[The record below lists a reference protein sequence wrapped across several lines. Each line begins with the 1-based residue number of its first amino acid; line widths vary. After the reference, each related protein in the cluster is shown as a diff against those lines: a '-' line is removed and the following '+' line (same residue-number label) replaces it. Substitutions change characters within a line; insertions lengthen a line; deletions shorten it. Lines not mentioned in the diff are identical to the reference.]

1 MKKNNSIFIIFTIVA
16 LFYAGSANAET
27 TGSVEKALEGVKQT
41 VDDLVSA
48 KDDKTPQELPL
59 RIQTFRKVLELSIA
73 EAKDLKLRL
82 LSEEPEEK
90 ELISFHEDLVKKIS
104 EALKF
109 YEEKNKKF
117 SLLER
122 DLNLEDIRLMAED
135 FQNTR
140 TANFSTPTQTAHD
153 YLASRQPSKALEI
166 AENRFNKIEND
177 LKKMGR
183 NRTTEN
189 LKLLLKKASKNLEE
203 AKKNK
208 TLAEEKFKK
217 DYLLPKEEVSINVS
231 ISSSFLQNKEELEI
245 ETSAATSTPTSTIV
259 EVPVLPPPPSI
270 RDLVQES
277 LTHVKEAYQVFI
289 EMSAVVRKANI
300 R

>member
-1 MKKNNSIFIIFTIVA
+1 MRKNNSILITLAIITF
-16 LFYAGSANAET
+16 FYAGSVNAET
-27 TGSVEKALEGVKQT
+27 TGPVEKALEGVRQT

-48 KDDKTPQELPL
+48 KDDKTPQELSL

-73 EAKDLKLRL
+73 EAKDLKIRL
-82 LSEEPEEK
+82 FSEEPEEK
-90 ELISFHEDLVKKIS
+90 ELISFHEDLAKKIS

-109 YEEKNKKF
+109 YEEKNKRF

-135 FQNTR
+135 FQNNR
-140 TANFSTPTQTAHD
+140 TTNFSIPTQTAHD
-153 YLASRQPSKALEI
+153 YLASRQPAKILEV
-166 AENRFNKIEND
+166 AKKRFDKIEND

-189 LKLLLKKASKNLEE
+189 LNSLLKKAAKDLKE
-203 AKKNK
+203 AENNQI
-208 TLAEEKFKK
+208 LAEEKFKK
-217 DYLLPKEEVSINVS
+217 DYLLPKEEKSTSTSTSVTSLKI
-231 ISSSFLQNKEELEI
+231 EEI
-245 ETSAATSTPTSTIV
+245 ETSAATSTPTSTVI
-259 EVPVLPPPPSI
+259 EVSVLPPPPSI

-277 LTHVKEAYQVFI
+277 LTHVKDAYQVFI

>member
-1 MKKNNSIFIIFTIVA
+1 MKKNNPIFITLAIIS
-16 LFYAGSANAET
+16 LFYAGQVSAET
-27 TGSVEKALEGVKQT
+27 TGPVEKALEGVRQT

-73 EAKDLKLRL
+73 EAKDLKIRL
-82 LSEEPEEK
+82 LSEEPEQK
-90 ELISFHEDLVKKIS
+90 ELVTFHEDLTKKIS

-109 YEEKNKKF
+109 YEEKNKRF

-135 FQNTR
+135 FQNNR

-153 YLASRQPSKALEI
+153 YLASRQPAKILEV
-166 AENRFNKIEND
+166 AQKRFDKIEND

-189 LKLLLKKASKNLEE
+189 LNNLLKKAAKDLTE
-203 AKKNK
+203 AENNRI
-208 TLAEEKFKK
+208 LAEEKFQK
-217 DYLLPKEEVSINVS
+217 DYLLPKEKTLINAPVSATSLKI
-231 ISSSFLQNKEELEI
+231 EET
-245 ETSAATSTPTSTIV
+245 ETSAATSTPTSTVV

-277 LTHVKEAYQVFI
+277 LTHVKGAYQVFI

>member
-1 MKKNNSIFIIFTIVA
+1 MKKNNSIFLVLAIIT
-16 LFYAGSANAET
+16 LFYAGSVQAET
-27 TGSVEKALEGVKQT
+27 TGPVEKALEGVKQT

-73 EAKDLKLRL
+73 EAKDLKIRL

-90 ELISFHEDLVKKIS
+90 ELVSFHEDLVKKIS

-122 DLNLEDIRLMAED
+122 DLNLEDIRVMAED
-135 FQNTR
+135 FQKTR
-140 TANFSTPTQTAHD
+140 TTNFSNPTQTAHD
-153 YLASRQPSKALEI
+153 YLASRQPGKALET
-166 AENRFNKIEND
+166 AKNRFTKIDND
-177 LKKMGR
+177 VKKMGR

-189 LKLLLKKASKNLEE
+189 LNNLLKKASKDLEDE
-203 AKKNK
+203 KNK
-208 TLAEEKFKK
+208 VLAEEKFKK
-217 DYLLPKEEVSINVS
+217 DYLLSKEEKTNPS
-231 ISSSFLQNKEELEI
+231 ISATSLKTKEDIEI
-245 ETSAATSTPTSTIV
+245 KTSAATSTPTSTV
-259 EVPVLPPPPSI
+259 VVPVLPPPPSI

>member
-1 MKKNNSIFIIFTIVA
+1 MKKNNSIFIILAIIT
-16 LFYAGSANAET
+16 LFYAGSVKAEA
-27 TGSVEKALEGVKQT
+27 TGPVEKALEGVKQT

-48 KDDKTPQELPL
+48 KDDKTSQELPL
-59 RIQTFRKVLELSIA
+59 RIQTFKKVLELSVA
-73 EAKDLKLRL
+73 EAKDLKIRL

-90 ELISFHEDLVKKIS
+90 ELTSFHEDSIKKIS

-122 DLNLEDIRLMAED
+122 DLNLEDIRVIAED
-135 FQNTR
+135 FQKTR
-140 TANFSTPTQTAHD
+140 TANFSSSTQAIHD
-153 YLASRQPSKALEI
+153 YLASRQPSKVLEI
-166 AENRFNKIEND
+166 AKNRFTKIEND
-177 LKKMGR
+177 IKKMGR

-189 LKLLLKKASKNLEE
+189 LSNLLKKASKDIGE
-203 AKKNK
+203 AEKNK
-208 TLAEEKFKK
+208 ILAEEKFKK
-217 DYLLPKEEVSINVS
+217 DYLLSKEEIVNLPTSTTPLKI
-231 ISSSFLQNKEELEI
+231 KEDIEI
-245 ETSAATSTPTSTIV
+245 ETSAATSTPTSTVV
-259 EVPVLPPPPSI
+259 EAPVLPPPPSI

-289 EMSAVVRKANI
+289 EMSAVVRKASL